1 MQKKMFHQEYFFL
14 NFCCFATFF
23 RAFVKNI
30 SVSKQPSNYISK
42 VKGLKLLLRWITSV
56 KITSDFVQKI
66 FCFSVKF
73 MFWGHQNLTLHVQKI
88 TLRKTVFISWIHHSL
103 GISELELNHFGL
115 LRWKFLQNCQNCILL
130 VQWNNLWWKIASFE
144 KFHKFWVTFDL
155 FSTSFSTF
163 IRNVYGCGERFGRQF
178 FWEGSQFLF
187 YFESPTEK

>member
-1 MQKKMFHQEYFFL
+1 MQKKMFRQEYFFL
-14 NFCCFATFF
+14 FFAALQLFI

-30 SVSKQPSNYISK
+30 LVSKQPSNYIST
-42 VKGLKLLLRWITSV
+42 VKWLKLFLRWITSV

-88 TLRKTVFISWIHHSL
+88 TLRKTVVFSWKQHSL
-103 GISELELNHFGL
+103 GFSELELDYFGL
-115 LRWKFLQNCQNCILL
+115 LRWKFLQNCQNCILP

-155 FSTSFSTF
+155 FPTSFSTF
-163 IRNVYGCGERFGRQF
+163 IRNVYGCGERLGRQF
-178 FWEGSQFLF
+178 FWKGS
-187 YFESPTEK
+187 